1 MNMYE
6 AALNRVREIAIYETA
21 RGMAND
27 DYERGINNCIVED
40 YINDAKEELIVMY
53 PDVNWS
59 TIKYGLDIR

>member
-1 MNMYE
+1 MDMYE
-6 AALNRVREIAIYETA
+6 AALNRVREITIYETA

-40 YINDAKEELIVMY
+40 YINDAKEELIVTY

-59 TIKYGLDIR
+59 TVKYGSDIR